1 MRAAHAILQ
10 GVGVGVGEVQG
21 AYLDRGAGRRAA
33 AVIRAA
39 RIRSID

>member
-10 GVGVGVGEVQG
+10 GVGVGEVQG

-33 AVIRAA
+33 VVIRAA